1 MYKERY
7 DFKSMYSLK
16 FIKNEI
22 NLNTKKYLLRSTFR
36 RCSRLHILITTSSES
51 QAYTLDHGVVLLFY

>member
-7 DFKSMYSLK
+7 DLQSMYSFK

-22 NLNTKKYLLRSTFR
+22 NLNKIYSEALL
-36 RCSRLHILITTSSES
+36 E
-51 QAYTLDHGVVLLFY
+51 GVLASVLK